1 MQDCFIYIVF
11 NLAEETYGRFFL
23 EWRSTYLNK
32 QEKNLEK
39 LGLQELKYVEKRER
53 WLVVNRALWTWCCS
67 VTAESAMHCVDILS
81 YG

>member
-53 WLVVNRALWTWCCS
+53 
-67 VTAESAMHCVDILS
+67 
-81 YG
+81 